1 MPTLTEIQTMLLRQ
15 LFEKPLLRAGRVPEF
30 CLELEAD
37 GYVEITPTNES
48 DLSIEITDDGRKAL
62 SDAEQFAGGAIRAR
76 RDADEY
82 LAARGRGEVQRN
94 SGDRAGRIPTGNS
107 APTVAAIGLTGKAVH
122 EARQT
127 RDAKKALSVSLTLA
141 HVNSSGYENEQG
153 VHFAMM
159 HNHTIVRILATRTAI
174 QGSGRMPE
182 DGSYLGRF
190 EAAREF
196 FESLA
201 KEKFDPARPLAKVT
215 ITREDLLGKVVE
227 ARTP

>member
-1 MPTLTEIQTMLLRQ
+1 MPGLTEIQILLLRQ

-37 GYVEITPTNES
+37 GYVEITPTNAS

-62 SDAEQFAGGAIRAR
+62 SDAEQFAGRAIPAR
-76 RDADEY
+76 RAADQY
-82 LAARGRGEVQRN
+82 VAARECGEVQRN
-94 SGDRAGRIPTGNS
+94 GGDRAGRIPTGNS
-107 APTVAAIGLTGKAVH
+107 APTVANIGLTSKAAH

-153 VHFAMM
+153 VHFPMLRG
-159 HNHTIVRILATRTAI
+159 HTIIRILATRAAI
-174 QGSGRMPE
+174 HSPPPQDGR
-182 DGSYLGRF
+182 YLARF

-196 FESLA
+196 FEMLA
-201 KEKFDPARPLAKVT
+201 REQFDPARPTAKIT
-215 ITREDLLGKVVE
+215 ITREDLLGKVIE
-227 ARTP
+227 SRQL